1 MSNDSSSGSP
11 AKMGWLDEYR
21 AWLQSGLSRYQNLKV
36 RHFVTASDRHAE
48 STDLEPDD
56 DTGTSPDELQPS
68 NQLLDEV
75 YDQLRA
81 IAKQRM
87 ASERSG
93 HTLQATALVHEAY
106 LRLLRNEELD
116 WSSPGHFYVAAS
128 EAMRRILID
137 HARRRNRKKREG
149 GKTIIRSVV
158 DLAQPE
164 ASEEVL
170 ALDEALEKLE
180 KRRPR
185 RALVVRL
192 RFYAGLRVGETADA
206 LGMSVRSVEREW
218 TTARKWLHE
227 TLTK

>member
-1 MSNDSSSGSP
+1 MTDSNPTPSSDPESEEQTP
-11 AKMGWLDEYR
+11 NAEP
-21 AWLQSGLSRYQNLKV
+21 
-36 RHFVTASDRHAE
+36 AE
-48 STDLEPDD
+48 SLR
-56 DTGTSPDELQPS
+56 PS
-68 NQLLDEV
+68 RALLDEV

-87 ASERSG
+87 SSERKG

-106 LRLLRNEELD
+106 LRLIRNEELD

-137 HARRRNRKKREG
+137 HARKRNRKKRSG

-170 ALDEALEKLE
+170 ALDEALQQLE
-180 KRRPR
+180 QARPR

-192 RFYAGLRVGETADA
+192 RFYAGLSVEETADA
-206 LGMSVRSVEREW
+206 LGMSVRTVEREW

-227 TLTK
+227 ALTQ